1 MSGASIKLSE
11 YQSPSWLIKE
21 TSLSFILNEGRTE
34 VQAELALVRN
44 GSASEVRLDGEGL
57 DTLSVEIDGQPV
69 DYRIEGEQLVF
80 TAPGEQFV
88 LHTRVAIV
96 PEENTYLEG
105 LYKSGDMYCTQC
117 EAEGFRRITW
127 FIDRPDVLSV
137 WTVQIDAPA
146 DYPTLLSNGNPRSV
160 QTQANGRR
168 VATWHDPHPKPSYLF
183 ALVAGDLVCR
193 EDRYVTLQGQPVD
206 LRVFTRTED
215 ASKVDFAIESIKA
228 AMHWD
233 EQRFGREYDLEVF
246 NVVAVGDFN
255 MGAMENKGLNIFNTS
270 CVLATPDI
278 ATDDAYQRVEAIIG
292 HEYFHNWSGN
302 RVTCRDWF
310 QLSLKEGFTV
320 HRDAEFTADL
330 HSRAVKR
337 IQDVSFLR
345 THQFAEDAGPTRHP
359 VRPAEYQEISNFY
372 TVTVYEKG
380 AEVVGM
386 LATLL
391 GDKFRQGSDLYFERF
406 DGQAVTCD
414 DFVDCM
420 QEVSGLDLEQFRRW
434 YSAPGTPKVRVKAQP
449 SEQGLRAV
457 LTQSLEG
464 TDQPLMIPL
473 RIQAYTQTG
482 TPCGDS
488 RLVVL
493 TETDTELFFDD
504 PQAAVLSVNQ
514 GFTAPVL
521 IDYPLSEADRVTL
534 ASCDLDPVNR
544 WDATQYLMKDLWRS
558 VYESQ
563 EWGGLASLKQSLSHA
578 LDQAFEDPAY
588 AAEVLTLPDAA
599 QMMSLIPEPVDPIRL
614 EQARQGIHQRIG
626 QALGEQIQGVL
637 DQLPAATTY
646 QPSGEQPGRRR
657 LWSVLAA
664 LLVAADDAAI
674 GDGVSRRFVAADNL
688 TDRLNSMR
696 AAGKSQHTAALYQN
710 MLQVF
715 IADWRHEPLMVDL
728 WFQVQAA
735 QGSFA
740 DIQRLLQHEDYHLG
754 NPNRA
759 RSVLGP
765 WARGNSE
772 AFHSAE
778 GYALFAQ
785 TITQLEQIN
794 PQIAARLVLPLTQY
808 ARWCEPY
815 HSQAKSVLE
824 QLSRDCGS
832 KDMAEIVS
840 KALKT
845 E

>member
-320 HRDAEFTADL
+320 YRDAEFTADL
-330 HSRAVKR
+330 HSRAVKQ
-337 IQDVSFLR
+337 I
-345 THQFAEDAGPTRHP
+345 G
-359 VRPAEYQEISNFY
+359 
-372 TVTVYEKG
+372 
-380 AEVVGM
+380 
-386 LATLL
+386 
-391 GDKFRQGSDLYFERF
+391 
-406 DGQAVTCD
+406 
-414 DFVDCM
+414 
-420 QEVSGLDLEQFRRW
+420 
-434 YSAPGTPKVRVKAQP
+434 
-449 SEQGLRAV
+449 RAHV
-457 LTQSLEG
+457 
-464 TDQPLMIPL
+464 
-473 RIQAYTQTG
+473 
-482 TPCGDS
+482 
-488 RLVVL
+488 
-493 TETDTELFFDD
+493 
-504 PQAAVLSVNQ
+504 
-514 GFTAPVL
+514 
-521 IDYPLSEADRVTL
+521 
-534 ASCDLDPVNR
+534 
-544 WDATQYLMKDLWRS
+544 
-558 VYESQ
+558 
-563 EWGGLASLKQSLSHA
+563 
-578 LDQAFEDPAY
+578 
-588 AAEVLTLPDAA
+588 
-599 QMMSLIPEPVDPIRL
+599 
-614 EQARQGIHQRIG
+614 
-626 QALGEQIQGVL
+626 
-637 DQLPAATTY
+637 
-646 QPSGEQPGRRR
+646 
-657 LWSVLAA
+657 
-664 LLVAADDAAI
+664 
-674 GDGVSRRFVAADNL
+674 
-688 TDRLNSMR
+688 
-696 AAGKSQHTAALYQN
+696 
-710 MLQVF
+710 
-715 IADWRHEPLMVDL
+715 
-728 WFQVQAA
+728 
-735 QGSFA
+735 
-740 DIQRLLQHEDYHLG
+740 
-754 NPNRA
+754 
-759 RSVLGP
+759 
-765 WARGNSE
+765 
-772 AFHSAE
+772 
-778 GYALFAQ
+778 
-785 TITQLEQIN
+785 
-794 PQIAARLVLPLTQY
+794 
-808 ARWCEPY
+808 
-815 HSQAKSVLE
+815 
-824 QLSRDCGS
+824 
-832 KDMAEIVS
+832 
-840 KALKT
+840 
-845 E
+845 